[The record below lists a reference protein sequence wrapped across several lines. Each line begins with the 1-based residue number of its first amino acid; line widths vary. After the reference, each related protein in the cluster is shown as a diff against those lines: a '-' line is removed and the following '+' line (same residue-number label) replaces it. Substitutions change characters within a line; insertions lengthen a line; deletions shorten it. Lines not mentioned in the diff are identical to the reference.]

1 MFKKAASLLL
11 AASLLAT
18 TSLPAFAEEVTEP
31 LQSET
36 TVQETQEETPAPTD
50 VPDTTPEPEVEVT
63 PEPTEEPTPAPTA
76 EPESTPEPVQE
87 EPEAVQAE
95 TPTPTETPI
104 PLEEITDS
112 QDVVTYE
119 MTGETVSR
127 IEWVADIVSALGLSV
142 DADQFPDDY
151 YPDVTATDE
160 HYQALMSAVAN
171 GLIDL
176 DAGENFHPDDP
187 TTREFAANTLN
198 SRLGY
203 IMQAESYSFT
213 DSVDTA
219 YADDLQVAVEQ
230 GWFALVDGKVL
241 PQQAA
246 DAAELTAMQEK
257 GKAAVA
263 NESIDTNYAS
273 SWTFAEDVVV
283 IPGGTMVSV
292 DENDI
297 VTITDCPVSLAAGQ
311 RFVAY
316 FSGIPVPF
324 KAVSVTENGSDTV
337 VATTDEGT
345 DDAITSA
352 DSETVIE
359 VDPSNFVPAEAT
371 TYMIGD
377 VQVVEEKTL
386 YGIDYNKQTKTL
398 TATRNLKLDGAT
410 GGSITIQLSNITLD
424 SRARPN
430 NSQIIVNADTSVT
443 GTVNFGGEL
452 MQKIER
458 DIDFGYIDLAGGIGK
473 IYLSLGYTLSG
484 DVSLNMVGR
493 AKAGFVSDNSGFRVV
508 SDYRNDSSSIA
519 ANMDATAGLRIGAS
533 AGIPGV
539 KGDIY
544 ARMGLELQE
553 AIRTYSSGTP
563 TTCENTNAWLYAD
576 ASATA
581 KVFGK
586 SYSKN
591 CAIYTRTNSPVRCA
605 YHYEDGVSV
614 QKCTRGNTSQGYTG
628 SASGYNGK
636 YYTSTTSKN
645 YNPTG
650 SSYQDEMGQTQSRF
664 TYTLDDDGNA
674 TITGCNNITS
684 SLVIPS
690 EIDGH
695 TVVAIGSQAFY
706 KAANLASVSI
716 PNSVT
721 YIGSEAFNGCTK
733 LASVNLPANL
743 ETLKRCAFQNCTAL
757 TEINIPASL
766 NVASYPFEGCS
777 NLKTIHFE
785 DGITQI
791 TNYLFGNCTG
801 LTDIEIPDTVTTIGS
816 YAFSSAT
823 NLASVSIPDSV
834 TTINSGAFA
843 NCTKLTAV
851 EIPDS
856 VTYIGSE
863 AFKGCT
869 KLASVSLSANL
880 ETLKSDAFQNCTAL
894 TEINIPASLNE
905 ASYPFEGCS
914 NLKTIHFE
922 DGITQITNY
931 LFGNCTGLTDI
942 EIPDT
947 VTTIGS
953 YAFSSATNLAS
964 VSIPD
969 SVTTINSGAFA
980 NCTKLTAVEI
990 PDSVTY
996 IGSEAF
1002 KGCTKLA
1009 SVSLSANLET
1019 LKSDAFQNCTALTE
1033 INIPASLNEASYP
1046 FEGCSNLKTI
1056 HFEDGITQITNY
1068 LFAGCT
1074 GLTDIEIPDTVT
1086 TIGYQ
1091 AFYKAANL
1099 ASVSIPDSVTTI
1111 NNEAFE
1117 YCTKL
1122 TSVEIPDSVTY
1133 IGSEAFKG
1141 CTKLA
1146 SVKLP
1151 ANLKTLKFDVFMNC
1165 SSLTE
1170 ITIPASITALPSNTF
1185 NGCTS
1190 LAKVTLPDTLTSIG
1204 SEAFEKCDALT
1215 TVTIPASVAEIG
1227 GYAFSGCNRLVEVSL
1242 SDGLKSIGDKA
1253 FYNCVSLKSI
1263 TIPRTV
1269 TSLGTGAFSG
1279 DKVLAEVTLG
1289 TGLTSIPTECFYQSP
1304 ALTKIRIPNR
1314 VTQIGDRAF
1323 ANCTKLT
1330 EVTLPAATTSISSS
1344 AFSYPARMTIYGY
1357 EGSYAQTFAA
1367 SKKIKFVART
1377 DVDYIDVNDLTITL
1391 GTVDSYRGSPVEPTV
1406 TVKDGSVTLTK
1417 DTHYTLTYANSNT
1430 VGMAS
1435 VTITGLNEAGYG
1447 STKTIEYRIPGFTMT
1462 FNANGG
1468 TVNPTSK
1475 EIIYGQPVGEL
1486 PVPVRDGYSFV
1497 GWYLG
1502 NTHYTEDTIYTST
1515 YGCTVYARWSDA
1527 AAITRQPVNTAA
1539 KENANAVFT
1548 IKATGSNLTYQWQLA
1563 YAGSDNWQ
1571 NVPAS
1576 FAGGKTDTLTVTAT
1590 KGRNGYKFRCIVKDD
1605 KNNSV
1610 TSSAATLTVEAANQ
1624 PLKIISLTADK
1635 TTADSG
1641 DRITITANVT
1651 GGAGGYT
1658 YKFIINDTTNDSW
1671 YKLQDYKGTNSIVWK
1686 ATSAGTKRIMVDVK
1700 DKAGNKVATNISI
1713 KVNGTVSV
1721 PLSAE
1726 LKSSAVTVKQGET
1739 VTLTAVAKGGS
1750 GKYNYKFIIN
1760 DKTDDKWYRL
1770 QDFGANNVITWKATT
1785 PGTKRLMVDVM
1796 DSTGKKIGHN
1806 ITITVTK

>member
-31 LQSET
+31 IQSET
-36 TVQETQEETPAPTD
+36 TVQETQEETLAPTD
-50 VPDTTPEPEVEVT
+50 APDTTPQPETETT
-63 PEPTEEPTPAPTA
+63 PEPTEEPTPTPTA

-95 TPTPTETPI
+95 TPAPTETPI

-119 MTGETVSR
+119 MTGKTVSR

-785 DGITQI
+785 DGITRI

-816 YAFSSAT
+816 YAF
-823 NLASVSIPDSV
+823 
-834 TTINSGAFA
+834 
-843 NCTKLTAV
+843 
-851 EIPDS
+851 
-856 VTYIGSE
+856 Y
-863 AFKGCT
+863 
-869 KLASVSLSANL
+869 
-880 ETLKSDAFQNCTAL
+880 
-894 TEINIPASLNE
+894 
-905 ASYPFEGCS
+905 
-914 NLKTIHFE
+914 
-922 DGITQITNY
+922 
-931 LFGNCTGLTDI
+931 
-942 EIPDT
+942 
-947 VTTIGS
+947 
-953 YAFSSATNLAS
+953 SATNLAS

-1624 PLKIISLTADK
+1624 PLKILSLTADK
-1635 TTADSG
+1635 TAADSG

>member
-1 MFKKAASLLL
+1 MSL
-11 AASLLAT
+11 S
-18 TSLPAFAEEVTEP
+18 
-31 LQSET
+31 
-36 TVQETQEETPAPTD
+36 
-50 VPDTTPEPEVEVT
+50 
-63 PEPTEEPTPAPTA
+63 
-76 EPESTPEPVQE
+76 
-87 EPEAVQAE
+87 
-95 TPTPTETPI
+95 
-104 PLEEITDS
+104 
-112 QDVVTYE
+112 
-119 MTGETVSR
+119 
-127 IEWVADIVSALGLSV
+127 
-142 DADQFPDDY
+142 
-151 YPDVTATDE
+151 
-160 HYQALMSAVAN
+160 
-171 GLIDL
+171 
-176 DAGENFHPDDP
+176 
-187 TTREFAANTLN
+187 
-198 SRLGY
+198 
-203 IMQAESYSFT
+203 
-213 DSVDTA
+213 
-219 YADDLQVAVEQ
+219 
-230 GWFALVDGKVL
+230 
-241 PQQAA
+241 
-246 DAAELTAMQEK
+246 
-257 GKAAVA
+257 
-263 NESIDTNYAS
+263 
-273 SWTFAEDVVV
+273 
-283 IPGGTMVSV
+283 
-292 DENDI
+292 
-297 VTITDCPVSLAAGQ
+297 
-311 RFVAY
+311 
-316 FSGIPVPF
+316 
-324 KAVSVTENGSDTV
+324 
-337 VATTDEGT
+337 
-345 DDAITSA
+345 
-352 DSETVIE
+352 
-359 VDPSNFVPAEAT
+359 
-371 TYMIGD
+371 
-377 VQVVEEKTL
+377 
-386 YGIDYNKQTKTL
+386 
-398 TATRNLKLDGAT
+398 
-410 GGSITIQLSNITLD
+410 
-424 SRARPN
+424 
-430 NSQIIVNADTSVT
+430 
-443 GTVNFGGEL
+443 
-452 MQKIER
+452 
-458 DIDFGYIDLAGGIGK
+458 
-473 IYLSLGYTLSG
+473 
-484 DVSLNMVGR
+484 
-493 AKAGFVSDNSGFRVV
+493 
-508 SDYRNDSSSIA
+508 
-519 ANMDATAGLRIGAS
+519 
-533 AGIPGV
+533 
-539 KGDIY
+539 
-544 ARMGLELQE
+544 
-553 AIRTYSSGTP
+553 
-563 TTCENTNAWLYAD
+563 
-576 ASATA
+576 
-581 KVFGK
+581 
-586 SYSKN
+586 
-591 CAIYTRTNSPVRCA
+591 
-605 YHYEDGVSV
+605 
-614 QKCTRGNTSQGYTG
+614 
-628 SASGYNGK
+628 
-636 YYTSTTSKN
+636 
-645 YNPTG
+645 
-650 SSYQDEMGQTQSRF
+650 
-664 TYTLDDDGNA
+664 
-674 TITGCNNITS
+674 
-684 SLVIPS
+684 
-690 EIDGH
+690 
-695 TVVAIGSQAFY
+695 
-706 KAANLASVSI
+706 
-716 PNSVT
+716 
-721 YIGSEAFNGCTK
+721 
-733 LASVNLPANL
+733 ANL
-743 ETLKRCAFQNCTAL
+743 ETLKSCAFLNCTAL

-766 NVASYPFEGCS
+766 NDASYPFEGCS

-785 DGITQI
+785 DGITRI

-851 EIPDS
+851 
-856 VTYIGSE
+856 
-863 AFKGCT
+863 K
-869 KLASVSLSANL
+869 
-880 ETLKSDAFQNCTAL
+880 
-894 TEINIPASLNE
+894 
-905 ASYPFEGCS
+905 
-914 NLKTIHFE
+914 
-922 DGITQITNY
+922 
-931 LFGNCTGLTDI
+931 
-942 EIPDT
+942 
-947 VTTIGS
+947 
-953 YAFSSATNLAS
+953 
-964 VSIPD
+964 
-969 SVTTINSGAFA
+969 
-980 NCTKLTAVEI
+980 
-990 PDSVTY
+990 
-996 IGSEAF
+996 
-1002 KGCTKLA
+1002 
-1009 SVSLSANLET
+1009 
-1019 LKSDAFQNCTALTE
+1019 
-1033 INIPASLNEASYP
+1033 
-1046 FEGCSNLKTI
+1046 
-1056 HFEDGITQITNY
+1056 
-1068 LFAGCT
+1068 
-1074 GLTDIEIPDTVT
+1074 
-1086 TIGYQ
+1086 
-1091 AFYKAANL
+1091 
-1099 ASVSIPDSVTTI
+1099 
-1111 NNEAFE
+1111 
-1117 YCTKL
+1117 
-1122 TSVEIPDSVTY
+1122 IPDSVTY

-1165 SSLTE
+1165 SSLTK

-1289 TGLTSIPTECFYQSP
+1289 TGLTSIPTECFYQIP

-1344 AFSYPARMTIYGY
+1344 AFSYPTRMTIYGY
-1357 EGSYAQTFAA
+1357 EGSYAQTFAS

-1391 GTVDSYRGSPVEPTV
+1391 GTVNPYRGSPVEPTV
-1406 TVKDGSVTLTK
+1406 TVKDGSLTLTK

-1475 EIIYGQPVGEL
+1475 EIVYGQPVGEL

-1497 GWYLG
+1497 GWFLG
-1502 NTHYTEDTIYTST
+1502 NTHYTEDTIYTTT

-1539 KENANAVFT
+1539 KENSNAVFT
-1548 IKATGSNLTYQWQLA
+1548 IKATGSNLIYQWQLA

-1624 PLKIISLTADK
+1624 PLKILSLTADK

-1770 QDFGANNVITWKATT
+1770 QDFGANNIITWKATT

-1796 DSTGKKIGHN
+1796 DSTGKKVGHN